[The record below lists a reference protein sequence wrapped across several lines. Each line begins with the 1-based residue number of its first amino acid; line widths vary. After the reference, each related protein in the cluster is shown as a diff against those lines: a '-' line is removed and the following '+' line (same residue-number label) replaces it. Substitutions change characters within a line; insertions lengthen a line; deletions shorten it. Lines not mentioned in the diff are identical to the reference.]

1 MNLEKAIQIAVD
13 AHTGQIDKG
22 NNPYILHPLRVML
35 SLENEEEQIVG
46 ILHDVVED
54 CDGWTY
60 EKLRSEG
67 FSENILD
74 ALRSVSKTDRE
85 EVEFKSACEENKLKY
100 YLQFIS
106 RAKENKI
113 GKKVKIADLKD
124 NLDISRINDITEQDK
139 SRLKRYQKALELLE
153 MKYTIKKTAMYG
165 TSYIGE
171 FDTYADA
178 SAVAQQLVSTSSDEI
193 FVEVVSSDQNSR
205 KNQLI
210 K

>member
-85 EVEFKSACEENKLKY
+85 EVEFKSASEENKLKY

-178 SAVAQQLVSTSSDEI
+178 SAIAQQLVSTSSDEI